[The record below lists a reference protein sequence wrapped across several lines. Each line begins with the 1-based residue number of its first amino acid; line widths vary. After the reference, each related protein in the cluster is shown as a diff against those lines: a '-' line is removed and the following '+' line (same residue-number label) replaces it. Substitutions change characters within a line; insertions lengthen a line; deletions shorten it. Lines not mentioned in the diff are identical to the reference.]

1 MPDDKKINI
10 IREAADKG
18 NIGKIEKTA
27 PAQEMEKRPEATAQ
41 ERERVLSEIAKTEKS
56 SPQPQA
62 APAINS
68 AQNARKIREK
78 KIEKILE
85 KDLADIYV
93 NLPAD
98 KKSEFKKLGEETADQ
113 INNLLDKT
121 KIKIKEVINLIRKWL
136 MVIPGINKFFLEQEV
151 KIKADEIIKLNISK

>member
-10 IREAADKG
+10 IRESADRS
-18 NIGKIEKTA
+18 NSNKIEKTA
-27 PAQEMEKRPEATAQ
+27 SVQEMEKKPEATAQ
-41 ERERVLSEIAKTEKS
+41 ERASVLSEIAETEKS
-56 SPQPQA
+56 NRPPQA
-62 APAINS
+62 APAVNS
-68 AQNARKIREK
+68 AQNAHKIRER

-85 KDLADIYV
+85 KDLENIYM

-98 KKSEFKKLGEETADQ
+98 KKNEFKKLGEETANQ

-136 MVIPGINKFFLEQEV
+136 MIIPGINKFFLEQEV
-151 KIKADEIIKLNISK
+151 KIKADEIAKLKNNS